1 MSYGSEQAFADEITA
16 TFTDERYPL
25 GAIRF
30 QNASDN
36 KAGNASHI
44 GPKYWVFVFNDEA
57 STAFAEG
64 DLISIDTGDYAP
76 YNGIVSAA
84 AATVA
89 GAILGVAG
97 HAIPAG
103 SYGWI
108 VKQGITECKGDGSVA
123 QGEAIVSHTS
133 GQVDTMGSGEEAGI
147 IGVALE
153 ADGSAGD
160 LFTCKVFIP

>member
-1 MSYGSEQAFADEITA
+1 MSYGSEQAFADEITK

-44 GPKYWVFVFNDEA
+44 GPKYWVFVYNDEA

-64 DLISIDTGDYAP
+64 DSISIDVSDYAP
-76 YNGIVSAA
+76 YHGVVSAD
-84 AATVA
+84 TYPA
-89 GAILGVAG
+89 GLILGIAG

-108 VKQGITECKGDGSVA
+108 VKQGITECKGDGSIA
-123 QGEAIVSHTS
+123 QGAAIVSHSS
-133 GQVDTMGSGEEAGI
+133 GQVDTMADGEEEAV

-153 ADGSAGD
+153 ADGSARD

>member
-1 MSYGSEQAFADEITA
+1 MSYSPNAFADEISA
-16 TFTDERYPL
+16 TFTDERYSL

-30 QNASDN
+30 QGADDN
-36 KAGNASHI
+36 KNANATHI
-44 GPKYWVFVFNDEA
+44 GPKYWVFVFNDDV
-57 STAFAEG
+57 SAFAQG
-64 DLISIDTGDYAP
+64 TLVSIDTNDYAP
-76 YNGIVSAA
+76 YHGLISAA

-89 GAILGVAG
+89 GAMLGVAG

-108 VKQGITECKGDGSVA
+108 VKQGVTECMGDGDVV
-123 QGEAIVSHTS
+123 QGEAIVSHAS
-133 GQVDTMGSGEEAGI
+133 GRVDTMATDEEEAV

-153 ADGSAGD
+153 NDGSAGE

>member
-30 QNASDN
+30 QNADDN
-36 KAGNASHI
+36 KAANATHI
-44 GPKYWVFVFNDEA
+44 GPKYWVFVFNDDV
-57 STAFAEG
+57 SAFAQG

-76 YNGIVSAA
+76 YEGLISAA

-97 HAIPAG
+97 HAIAAG
-103 SYGWI
+103 SYGWV
-108 VKQGITECKGDGSVA
+108 VKQGVTECKGDGSVA
-123 QGEAIVSHTS
+123 QGDAIVSHTS
-133 GQVDTMGSGEEAGI
+133 GQVDTMADGEEEAV

-153 ADGSAGD
+153 ADGSVGE

>member
-1 MSYGSEQAFADEITA
+1 MAYGSEQAFADELTA

-25 GAIRF
+25 GSIRL
-30 QNASDN
+30 QTADEN
-36 KAGNASHI
+36 KAANSSHI

-57 STAFAEG
+57 STDFAEG
-64 DLISIDTGDYAP
+64 DLVSIDTSDYAP
-76 YNGIVSAA
+76 YHGIQSAA

-97 HAIPAG
+97 HAIAAG

-108 VKQGITECKGDGSVA
+108 VKQGVTECKGDGSVS
-123 QGEAIVSHTS
+123 QGDAIVSHTS
-133 GQVDTMGSGEEAGI
+133 GQVDTMADGEEEAV

-153 ADGSAGD
+153 DDGSAGD